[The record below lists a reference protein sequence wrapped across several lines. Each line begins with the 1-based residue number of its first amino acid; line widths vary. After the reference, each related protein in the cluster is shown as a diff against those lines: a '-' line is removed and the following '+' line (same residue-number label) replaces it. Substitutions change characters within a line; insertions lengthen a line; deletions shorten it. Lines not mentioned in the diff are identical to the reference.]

1 MLKKQLKLL
10 DVYAI
15 STGTTL
21 SAGFFLLPGL
31 AAMQAGSAMI
41 FAYIIAAFVIVPPM
55 FSIVELATAM
65 PRAGGVYYFI
75 DRALGP
81 LAGTIGGIGTWM
93 ALILK
98 VSFALIGMG
107 AYIEIFFPGI
117 PIVPVAVSFALLIGV
132 INIYG
137 TKKSG
142 KLQIF
147 LVAGL
152 LVILIGFISIGLP
165 EINKIHFEGIFE
177 TGLSPIFATAGL
189 VYISYVGVTKV
200 ASLSEE
206 VQNPERNLPLGIF
219 LSLGT
224 AFIIY
229 TLGTIVIVGVLPID
243 KLAGNLTPVASAAER
258 FFGRSGAILV
268 SIAALLAFI
277 SVANAGTMSASRY
290 PLAMSRDKIFP
301 KQFNKI
307 SKYGTP
313 IFAII
318 LTVTVIITLL
328 IIFDPTKIAKL
339 ASAFQLLMFAL
350 VCLSVIIMRESKI
363 ESYDPGFKSPFYP
376 YMQII
381 GMLASLALI
390 IVMGWL
396 PIIFTLSFVVLGI
409 LWYWNY
415 AKDKVIRNGAIY
427 HIFERLGKARY
438 NGLDSELRGILKEK
452 GLRADDPFDHIVARS
467 HVIDLK
473 QRSEFEEV
481 VNIASEW
488 FCKFV
493 NYSYAEITEL
503 FLEGTRIGA
512 TPVTHGF
519 ALPHLRLKG
528 FKRTEMVLVRCI
540 EGVHIKLNNPLTDF
554 KEEDE
559 IVTAVFF
566 LVSPE
571 SDPAQHLRILA
582 QIAGR
587 VDQESFVLD
596 WNLAKDDHEIREA
609 ILNEERYMLI
619 DIGKDENTEN
629 IIGRQINELE
639 IPEGCLIIWLRRDNQ
654 IIIPRNNTIIKNGD
668 RLTIIGDKEGMKKL
682 KTKYTVK

>member
-31 AAMQAGSAMI
+31 AATQAGPAMI
-41 FAYIIAAFVIVPPM
+41 FAYIVAAIVIIPPM

-107 AYIEIFFPGI
+107 AYIEIFFPEL
-117 PIVPVAVSFALLIGV
+117 PIVPVAVGFAILIG
-132 INIYG
+132 IMNIYG

-152 LVILIGFISIGLP
+152 LFILIGFISIGFP
-165 EINKIHFEGIFE
+165 EINNVHFTGIFE
-177 TGLSPIFATAGL
+177 TGFSPILATAGL
-189 VYISYVGVTKV
+189 VYISYVGITNV

-229 TLGTIVIVGVLPID
+229 TLGTIVMVGVLPIE
-243 KLAGNLTPVASAAER
+243 KLAGNLTPVASTADR
-258 FFGRSGAILV
+258 FFGRGGTILV
-268 SIAALLAFI
+268 SIAAILAFV
-277 SVANAGTMSASRY
+277 SVANGGTLSASRY

-301 KQFNKI
+301 QFFNKI
-307 SKYGTP
+307 SKHGTP
-313 IFAII
+313 IVSIT
-318 LTVTVIITLL
+318 LTVIVIISLL
-328 IIFDPTKIAKL
+328 IIFNPTKIAKL

-363 ESYDPGFKSPFYP
+363 DSYDPGFMSPFYP
-376 YMQII
+376 YIQILGI
-381 GMLASLALI
+381 IASLALI
-390 IVMGWL
+390 IIMGWL
-396 PIIFTLSFVVLGI
+396 PIIFTLSFVILGTI
-409 LWYWNY
+409 WYWYY

-438 NGLDSELRGILKEK
+438 SGLDTELRGILKEK
-452 GLRADDPFDHIVARS
+452 GLRADDPFDHLVARS

-473 QRSEFEEV
+473 QKIEFKEV
-481 VNIASEW
+481 VHIASQW

-493 NYSYAEITEL
+493 NHSAEEITEL

-512 TPVTHGF
+512 TPVTHGI

-528 FKRTEMVLVRCI
+528 FKRAEMVLVRCV

-554 KEEDE
+554 KDEDKT
-559 IVTAVFF
+559 VTAIFF

-587 VDQESFVLD
+587 VDQDSFIVD
-596 WNLAKDDHEIREA
+596 WNLAQDNHEIREA
-609 ILNEERYMLI
+609 ILNEERFMHLV
-619 DIGKDENTEN
+619 IGKDKNTEI
-629 IIGRQINELE
+629 IIGQQINKLD
-639 IPEGCLIIWLRRDNQ
+639 IPESCLIIWLRRDDQ
-654 IIIPRNNTIIKNGD
+654 IIVPRGNTIIKRMD
-668 RLTIIGDKEGMKKL
+668 RLTIIGDQEGMKQL
-682 KTKYTVK
+682 KVNFS

>member
-21 SAGFFLLPGL
+21 SAGFFLLPGI
-31 AAMQAGSAMI
+31 AAAQAGSAMI
-41 FAYIIAAFVIVPPM
+41 FAYIIAALVIVPPM

-107 AYIEIFFPGI
+107 AYIEMFFPGL
-117 PIVPVAVSFALLIGV
+117 PIVPVAVSFAIIIGV

-142 KLQIF
+142 RLQIF

-152 LVILIGFISIGLP
+152 LLILIYFIALGFP
-165 EINKIHFEGIFE
+165 EINKIHFKGIFD
-177 TGLSPIFATAGL
+177 TGFSPVLATAGL

-229 TLGTIVIVGVLPID
+229 TLGTIVMVGVLPIEQ
-243 KLAGNLTPVASAAER
+243 LAGDLTPVASAAEKI
-258 FFGRSGAILV
+258 FGRSGTILV
-268 SIAALLAFI
+268 SIAALLAFV
-277 SVANAGTMSASRY
+277 SVANAGTLSASRY

-301 KQFNKI
+301 QLFNKI
-307 SKYGTP
+307 SKHGTP
-313 IFAII
+313 IVAII
-318 LTVTVIITLL
+318 LTVFIIITLL

-363 ESYDPGFKSPFYP
+363 DSYDPGFKSPFYP

-381 GMLASLALI
+381 GVLASLTLI
-390 IVMGWL
+390 FLMGWL
-396 PIIFTLSFVVLGI
+396 PIIFTLSFVILGT
-409 LWYWNY
+409 LWYWYY

-438 NGLDSELRGILKEK
+438 TGLDIELRGILKEK
-452 GLRADDPFDHIVARS
+452 GLRAEDPFDHIVARS
-467 HVIDLK
+467 YVIDLK
-473 QRSEFEEV
+473 QKAEFEEV
-481 VNIASEW
+481 VNIASQW

-493 NYSYAEITEL
+493 NHSAEEITEL

-512 TPVTHGF
+512 TPVTHGI

-528 FKRTEMVLVRCI
+528 FKRTEMVLVRCV

-554 KEEDE
+554 KEENK

-587 VDQESFVLD
+587 VDQDSFIVD
-596 WNLAKDDHEIREA
+596 WNLAQDDHGIREA
-609 ILNEERYMLI
+609 ILNEDRYMFLE
-619 DIGKDENTEN
+619 IGKDENTDN
-629 IIGRQINELE
+629 IIGQQINKLD
-639 IPEGCLIIWLRRDNQ
+639 IPEGCLVIWLRRDDQ
-654 IIIPRNNTIIKNGD
+654 ILIPRSNTIIKRDD
-668 RLTIIGDKEGMKKL
+668 RLTIIGDQEGMKKL
-682 KTKYTVK
+682 KERFSTK

>member
-21 SAGFFLLPGL
+21 SAGFFLLPGI
-31 AAMQAGSAMI
+31 AAAQAGSAMI
-41 FAYIIAAFVIVPPM
+41 FAYIIAALVIVPPM

-107 AYIEIFFPGI
+107 AYIEIFFPGL
-117 PIVPVAVSFALLIGV
+117 PIVPVAVSFAIIIGV

-142 KLQIF
+142 RLQIF

-152 LVILIGFISIGLP
+152 LLILIYFISLGFP
-165 EINKIHFEGIFE
+165 EINKIHFKGIFD
-177 TGLSPIFATAGL
+177 TGFSPVLATAGL

-229 TLGTIVIVGVLPID
+229 TLGTIVMVGVLPIE
-243 KLAGNLTPVASAAER
+243 KLAGDLTPVASAAEKI
-258 FFGRSGAILV
+258 FGRSGTILV
-268 SIAALLAFI
+268 SIAALLAFV
-277 SVANAGTMSASRY
+277 SVANAGTLSASRY

-301 KQFNKI
+301 QLFNKI
-307 SKYGTP
+307 SKHGTP
-313 IFAII
+313 IVAII
-318 LTVTVIITLL
+318 LTVFIIITLL

-363 ESYDPGFKSPFYP
+363 DSYDPGFKSPFYP

-381 GMLASLALI
+381 GVLASLALI
-390 IVMGWL
+390 FLMGWL
-396 PIIFTLSFVVLGI
+396 PIIFTLSFVILGT
-409 LWYWNY
+409 LWYWYY

-438 NGLDSELRGILKEK
+438 TGLDIELRGILKEK
-452 GLRADDPFDHIVARS
+452 GLRAEDPFDHIVARS
-467 HVIDLK
+467 YVIDLK
-473 QRSEFEEV
+473 QKTEFEEV
-481 VNIASEW
+481 VNIASQW

-493 NYSYAEITEL
+493 NHSAEEITEL

-512 TPVTHGF
+512 TPVTHGI

-528 FKRTEMVLVRCI
+528 FKRAEMVLVRCV

-554 KEEDE
+554 KEENK

-587 VDQESFVLD
+587 VDQDSFIVD
-596 WNLAKDDHEIREA
+596 WNLAQDDHGIREA
-609 ILNEERYMLI
+609 ILNEDRYMFLE
-619 DIGKDENTEN
+619 IGKDENTDN
-629 IIGRQINELE
+629 IIGQQINKLD
-639 IPEGCLIIWLRRDNQ
+639 IPEGCLVIWLRRDDQ
-654 IIIPRNNTIIKNGD
+654 ILIPRSNTIIKRDD
-668 RLTIIGDKEGMKKL
+668 RLTIIGDQEGMKKL
-682 KTKYTVK
+682 KEKFSTK